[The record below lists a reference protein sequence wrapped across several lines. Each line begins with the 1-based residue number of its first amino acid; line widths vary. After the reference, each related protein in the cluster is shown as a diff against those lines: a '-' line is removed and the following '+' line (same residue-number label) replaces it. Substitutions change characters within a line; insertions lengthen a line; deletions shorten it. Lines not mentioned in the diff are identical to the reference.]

1 MFSFSDLDENSFVSW
16 HFSIYN
22 LKKKIRG
29 FTIIWIKKYSEGQQT
44 YIQNYHVDI
53 NSHYIFAF
61 WLLFFV
67 VFVLF
72 FIWLVVWGLLA
83 CQGFHILLFYLFVCL
98 FVFDEH
104 CEVAVEGFDRILFMF
119 PNLWSVPPRFCTLN
133 LGFCTEV
140 SMHAPMHLDFSHIQ

>member
-22 LKKKIRG
+22 LKKKIRR
-29 FTIIWIKKYSEGQQT
+29 KK
-44 YIQNYHVDI
+44 N
-53 NSHYIFAF
+53 
-61 WLLFFV
+61 LKKK
-67 VFVLF
+67 
-72 FIWLVVWGLLA
+72 
-83 CQGFHILLFYLFVCL
+83 ILLQFVCL

-104 CEVAVEGFDRILFMF
+104 CEVAVEGFERILFMF

-140 SMHAPMHLDFSHIQ
+140 SMHAPMHLDFSHIQWSPVIAVIRAWREIQSATYRWSICTAVYLIAVQQNDYLAELRSSLTTEV